1 MCNYIVRVHGNKGL
15 DIIAPWPIS
24 TLIILFLETLKI
36 SKTDFFSKKKIC
48 SFQGKH

>member
-24 TLIILFLETLKI
+24 TLIIFLLKI
-36 SKTDFFSKKKIC
+36 SKTDFFFK
-48 SFQGKH
+48 GKH